1 MAKCKVYRVTLTDY
15 DVDELMILVDKEVVS
30 LSDILA
36 VFKDNND
43 MDLKPMARRLRRIK
57 KVQKTLREIR

>member
-1 MAKCKVYRVTLTDY
+1 MAKCKVYQVTLTDY